1 MFLVRLVRRL
11 GSAIISLSRKLS
23 CHMLLIP
30 LVRTE
35 GKIFAGGEPT
45 LDPKNFIDETA
56 LQVASRS
63 DKARAAEAAF
73 GLGASLYFYAGYACP
88 RFGDAVL
95 VYEPT
100 ISDACSGNATPF
112 DTGGLYLGLIHA
124 RGAEDDGARKQ
135 YCADALVPLKEWRK
149 KAADFLVQYFAT
161 ADTYVRG
168 ERATLDD
175 PSGRLHHPENQREAW
190 MWEIRFHGNHPLL
203 QGLLFAVVSA
213 DYFAAIRNELMQPG
227 ITSTVRDGWHER
239 LRNRKVIPTSAGE
252 SPHAHAEGRIIEWI
266 QQQNS

>member
-95 VYEPT
+95 V
-100 ISDACSGNATPF
+100 
-112 DTGGLYLGLIHA
+112 
-124 RGAEDDGARKQ
+124 
-135 YCADALVPLKEWRK
+135 
-149 KAADFLVQYFAT
+149 
-161 ADTYVRG
+161 
-168 ERATLDD
+168 
-175 PSGRLHHPENQREAW
+175 
-190 MWEIRFHGNHPLL
+190 
-203 QGLLFAVVSA
+203 
-213 DYFAAIRNELMQPG
+213 
-227 ITSTVRDGWHER
+227 
-239 LRNRKVIPTSAGE
+239 
-252 SPHAHAEGRIIEWI
+252 
-266 QQQNS
+266 